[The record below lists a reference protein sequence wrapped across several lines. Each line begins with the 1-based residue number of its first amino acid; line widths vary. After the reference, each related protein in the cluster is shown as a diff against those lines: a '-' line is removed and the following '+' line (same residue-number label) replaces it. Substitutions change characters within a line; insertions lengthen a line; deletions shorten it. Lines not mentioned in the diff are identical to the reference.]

1 MNSTFIF
8 QKQLAIGSNTSHAN
22 LTFVR
27 GFYHWPL
34 AKVLLCF
41 KISRQLIP
49 RNKSINLFFWNLQ
62 VFFYITKLLL
72 TQEFVLIF
80 LFSLK
85 GSLNPS
91 KRHRDRFNIEL
102 DNLAKLLPFP
112 HDVIQKLD
120 KLSILRLSASY
131 LRAKNFFKGEGT
143 GNIVILSNFVNDILL
158 FNLTFFT

>member
-1 MNSTFIF
+1 MKKKQHHTIKQIFKSKAKQNPSCTFIYIISIIKLLWV
-8 QKQLAIGSNTSHAN
+8 Q
-22 LTFVR
+22 
-27 GFYHWPL
+27 
-34 AKVLLCF
+34 AK
-41 KISRQLIP
+41 LI
-49 RNKSINLFFWNLQ
+49 
-62 VFFYITKLLL
+62 VFF
-72 TQEFVLIF
+72 F

-131 LRAKNFFKGEGT
+131 LRAKNFFKGM
-143 GNIVILSNFVNDILL
+143 
-158 FNLTFFT
+158 FNLN

>member
-1 MNSTFIF
+1 MRI
-8 QKQLAIGSNTSHAN
+8 LP
-22 LTFVR
+22 LTF
-27 GFYHWPL
+27 
-34 AKVLLCF
+34 
-41 KISRQLIP
+41 S
-49 RNKSINLFFWNLQ
+49 KSTL
-62 VFFYITKLLL
+62 VFQDIKTVHTKEQEHKFVFLKFTSLFYITKLLL

-158 FNLTFFT
+158 FNLTFFTLWFFGQSYKMVCPFDPYSF

>member
-1 MNSTFIF
+1 MF
-8 QKQLAIGSNTSHAN
+8 QDIKTVHTKEQEHKFVFLKFTS
-22 LTFVR
+22 L
-27 GFYHWPL
+27 
-34 AKVLLCF
+34 
-41 KISRQLIP
+41 
-49 RNKSINLFFWNLQ
+49 
-62 VFFYITKLLL
+62 FYITKLLL

-158 FNLTFFT
+158 FNLTFLPSGSLVKVIKWFVHLIHILSNGM